1 VFASETPTIGI
12 GIHPGTI
19 LFRRD
24 EMKIQVNSDKT
35 IAVDTTLMR
44 LVEAEVSRI
53 LGRFAIRLTRVEIHL
68 SDIGDRKTGHAANR
82 CLIEVRP
89 AGARPLSTMAKS
101 TKIESSV
108 SQALGKM
115 QRSLATFFGR
125 TGRPVAVLSTAP
137 LMTKKKTER
146 CVTSGRE
153 KIIATEKVA
162 VLKPAKLNA
171 RGPKKKG
178 IYQARRKS
186 WPSS

>member
-1 VFASETPTIGI
+1 
-12 GIHPGTI
+12 
-19 LFRRD
+19 
-24 EMKIQVNSDKT
+24 
-35 IAVDTTLMR
+35 

-115 QRSLATFFGR
+115 QRSLTTFFGR

-137 LMTKKKTER
+137 LMTKKENRKVRHLGQGKDHRNRE
-146 CVTSGRE
+146 GRGSE
-153 KIIATEKVA
+153 AGKAQRTGPKEEGN
-162 VLKPAKLNA
+162 LS
-171 RGPKKKG
+171 GPKKVLAFQLAAG
-178 IYQARRKS
+178 TSPISAPSARA
-186 WPSS
+186 

>member
-1 VFASETPTIGI
+1 
-12 GIHPGTI
+12 
-19 LFRRD
+19 
-24 EMKIQVNSDKT
+24 MKIQVNSDKT

-108 SQALGKM
+108 SQR
-115 QRSLATFFGR
+115 RSARCKGR
-125 TGRPVAVLSTAP
+125 SPHSSVELEDQLRCYQQP
-137 LMTKKKTER
+137 L
-146 CVTSGRE
+146 
-153 KIIATEKVA
+153 
-162 VLKPAKLNA
+162 
-171 RGPKKKG
+171 
-178 IYQARRKS
+178 
-186 WPSS
+186 